1 MSGNGWFQWIVH
13 IEILRWAACWK
24 RPSVV
29 RQSSGNFHLCQHLEH
44 IKSHHYEFPCYIY
57 NLLIID
63 CCLMPPTPTV
73 ALMAFEQSFSLIGPQ
88 TLAFLICCQEIGCM
102 GSLPTVMISLLYRY
116 NLCPMGH
123 MAHLGNV
130 SMQWSSLSNTMIMH
144 ARLLKVAS
152 IPPWHGSYL
161 NRLKFPSPRMPSG
174 SEEEGLYTSSM
185 TFKDLP
191 QNHWVNFII
200 SLIFS
205 LCRYHLPLKKV
216 TILHLVKL

>member
-73 ALMAFEQSFSLIGPQ
+73 ALMAFEQSFFNRAADPCLFNMLSRNWLYGVAPDSDDLIVIPLQPVSYGPHRSPGKCFHAVIKLKQ
-88 TLAFLICCQEIGCM
+88 YYDYACTFVKSRFYPPLAW
-102 GSLPTVMISLLYRY
+102 LLFEQ
-116 NLCPMGH
+116 
-123 MAHLGNV
+123 A
-130 SMQWSSLSNTMIMH
+130 
-144 ARLLKVAS
+144 
-152 IPPWHGSYL
+152 
-161 NRLKFPSPRMPSG
+161 
-174 SEEEGLYTSSM
+174 
-185 TFKDLP
+185 
-191 QNHWVNFII
+191 
-200 SLIFS
+200 
-205 LCRYHLPLKKV
+205 
-216 TILHLVKL
+216 